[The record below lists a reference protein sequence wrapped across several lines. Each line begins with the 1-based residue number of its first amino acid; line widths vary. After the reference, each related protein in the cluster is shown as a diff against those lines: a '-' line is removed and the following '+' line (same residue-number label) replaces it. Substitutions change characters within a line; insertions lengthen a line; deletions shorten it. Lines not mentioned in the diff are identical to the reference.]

1 MKSDEPVTSVTG
13 RENLRTR
20 IFIAFLRNSFW
31 SEHILNTMGGLYA
44 YREPV
49 GVKRR
54 PWPVV
59 SSNRALYRRV
69 SLLSRAISS
78 ASSHGITALLDY
90 KRQLA
95 SGRYQMSSE
104 KELEIEANSLRRV
117 AFFGVAISTMA
128 TLVCVIS
135 VPMLYNYMQH
145 MQSVMQSEVD
155 FCKSRSGNIWR
166 EVTRTQVLAKV
177 SGGALR
183 SRRQAGYTS
192 AGVEGSFDSAPAGGC
207 CGCGVSPAGPPGAPG
222 PNGEDGADGQPGAPG
237 KDGPDGPPATPA
249 PQHDFCFDCP
259 DGPVG
264 PPGNPGPKGPPGNPG
279 ADGQPGAPGQAGT
292 PGPQGPPGPAGND
305 GQPGNP
311 GAPGAPGQLHEVPGP
326 NGPPGPPGPQ
336 GPPGPDGQPG
346 SDGQPGQ
353 PGPQGPPGDNG
364 APGAPGQ
371 PGANGEN
378 GPDGET
384 GPAGELKRNK
394 YRITFILTFI
404 RAFPTLYFFRRM
416 RPLPSTSYRSRILG
430 ELRDS
435 LSVLCHRTSSFS
447 ICSLSDLCL
456 SEQAKLNKNFN
467 IMCYV

>member
-1 MKSDEPVTSVTG
+1 MTETDLAHVKNVDRAVHILEPVSV
-13 RENLRTR
+13 
-20 IFIAFLRNSFW
+20 
-31 SEHILNTMGGLYA
+31 
-44 YREPV
+44 
-49 GVKRR
+49 KCR

-59 SSNRALYRRV
+59 SSNRALHRHA
-69 SLLSRAISS
+69 SRAIHAISPSS
-78 ASSHGITALLDY
+78 SYEITALFDY

-95 SGRYQMSSE
+95 SGRYQVGIASNATTMSSE

-183 SRRQAGYTS
+183 SRRQAGYSS
-192 AGVEGSFDSAPAGGC
+192 AGVEGSFESGSNGGC

-259 DGPVG
+259 DGPPG
-264 PPGNPGPKGPPGNPG
+264 PPGNPGPKGPNGNPG
-279 ADGQPGAPGQAGT
+279 ADGQPGAPGQAGP
-292 PGPQGPPGPAGND
+292 PGPQGPPGPPGTD

-311 GAPGAPGQLHEVPGP
+311 GAPGTPGQLHEVPGP

-364 APGAPGQ
+364 AAGAPGQ
-371 PGANGEN
+371 PGANGDN

-384 GPAGELKRNK
+384 GPAGGCDHC
-394 YRITFILTFI
+394 
-404 RAFPTLYFFRRM
+404 P
-416 RPLPSTSYRSRILG
+416 PP
-430 ELRDS
+430 
-435 LSVLCHRTSSFS
+435 RT
-447 ICSLSDLCL
+447 
-456 SEQAKLNKNFN
+456 APG
-467 IMCYV
+467 Y

>member
-1 MKSDEPVTSVTG
+1 MNKRFILFFLGGQVLPIWNYEKPRPKKTCPDYVPVGRGTTAAPQDLLGDLFLEEKVDDQTLIVTSST
-13 RENLRTR
+13 
-20 IFIAFLRNSFW
+20 
-31 SEHILNTMGGLYA
+31 
-44 YREPV
+44 
-49 GVKRR
+49 
-54 PWPVV
+54 
-59 SSNRALYRRV
+59 
-69 SLLSRAISS
+69 
-78 ASSHGITALLDY
+78 LDEV
-90 KRQLA
+90 LET
-95 SGRYQMSSE
+95 MSSE

-249 PQHDFCFDCP
+249 PPHDFCFDCP

-292 PGPQGPPGPAGND
+292 PGPQGPPGPPGND

-364 APGAPGQ
+364 AAGAPGQ

-384 GPAGELKRNK
+384 GPAGGCDHC
-394 YRITFILTFI
+394 
-404 RAFPTLYFFRRM
+404 P
-416 RPLPSTSYRSRILG
+416 PP
-430 ELRDS
+430 
-435 LSVLCHRTSSFS
+435 RT
-447 ICSLSDLCL
+447 
-456 SEQAKLNKNFN
+456 APG
-467 IMCYV
+467 Y